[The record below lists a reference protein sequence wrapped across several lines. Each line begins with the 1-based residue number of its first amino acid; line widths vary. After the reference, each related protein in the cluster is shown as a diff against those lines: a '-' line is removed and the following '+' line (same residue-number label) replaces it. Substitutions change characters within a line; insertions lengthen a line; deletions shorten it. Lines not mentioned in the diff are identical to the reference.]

1 MSQRPFSRLWAY
13 LVPKKHRLYRA
24 TTYSILNKIFDL
36 APPLLIGL
44 SVDIVVQQET
54 SFIAQMGITS
64 VMGQLSIVAILT
76 FAIWALESY
85 FEYLQAVAWR
95 TLAQDVQHDL
105 RLETYNHLQELEL
118 GYFEDKSTGNM
129 ISILN
134 DDINQLERF
143 LDNGANEI
151 LQVTTTVLVIG
162 AIFYTLS
169 PLIATVSF
177 LPVPLIILGSLYFQ
191 RKIEPRYRAV
201 RGEVGLLSS
210 LLSNNLSGI
219 STIKSYGAEAWES
232 KRLERQS
239 LSYASANQGAIKL
252 SSSFSPLIRM
262 VVLVGFLLAMLI
274 GGHQVEQGT
283 LAVGS
288 FSVVVFMTQRLLWP
302 LTRLGQTLDLYQ
314 RAMASTHR
322 IFQLGDTPV
331 QINDGQTELDLKNVK
346 GELAFDQVS
355 FRYNTGP
362 EILNSLNLKIAPGKT
377 LALVGSTGSGKSTI
391 VKLLLRYYDPSAGKI
406 TLDGKDLRD
415 LKQADLRSLIS
426 YVHQDTYL
434 FHGSVKD
441 NIRYG
446 SFKCSDEDV
455 IQAAIQ
461 AEAHDFIMN
470 LPEGYETIVGERGQ
484 KLSGGQRQRL
494 AIARAILK
502 DAPIFI
508 FDEATSSVDNET
520 EAAIQRSLERIT
532 KSKTTIVI
540 AHRLSTIVNAD
551 HIIVIGKG
559 KQIEQGQHLDLIQSQ
574 GPYSE
579 LWKVQ
584 TGRQLEVES
593 LLS

>member
-13 LVPKKHRLYRA
+13 LVPKKQRLYKA
-24 TTYSILNKIFDL
+24 TTYSVLNKIFDL

-54 SFIAQMGITS
+54 SFIAKLGITS
-64 VMGQLSIVAILT
+64 VMGQLSVVAILT
-76 FAIWALESY
+76 FLIWALESY

-105 RLETYNHLQELEL
+105 RLETYNHLQNLEL

-143 LDNGANEI
+143 LDNGANEL
-151 LQVTTTVLVIG
+151 LQVSTTVIVIG
-162 AIFYTLS
+162 AIFYSLS

-177 LPVPLIILGSLYFQ
+177 LPVPFIILGSLYFQ

-219 STIKSYGAEAWES
+219 STIKSYGAEEWES
-232 KRLERQS
+232 KRLEQQS
-239 LSYASANQGAIKL
+239 LNYASANQGAIKL

-274 GGHQVEQGT
+274 GGHQVEQGM

-331 QINDGQTELDLKNVK
+331 QINDGKTALDLKTVK
-346 GELAFDQVS
+346 GELVFDHVS

-362 EILNSLNLKIAPGKT
+362 EILHALNLKIAPGKT

-391 VKLLLRYYDPSAGKI
+391 VKLLLRYYDPSAGRI
-406 TLDGKDLRD
+406 SLDGKDLRD
-415 LKQADLRSLIS
+415 LKQSDLRSLIS

-446 SFKCSDEDV
+446 SFQSSDEEV
-455 IQAAIQ
+455 IKAAMQ
-461 AEAHDFIMN
+461 AEAHDFIMK
-470 LPEGYETIVGERGQ
+470 LPQGYDTIVGERGQ

-540 AHRLSTIVNAD
+540 AHRLSTIVGAD
-551 HIIVIGKG
+551 HIIVIGGG
-559 KQIEQGQHLDLIQSQ
+559 KQIEQGQHSDLIQTQ

-584 TGRQLEVES
+584 TGRQLDVGAV
-593 LLS
+593 LS